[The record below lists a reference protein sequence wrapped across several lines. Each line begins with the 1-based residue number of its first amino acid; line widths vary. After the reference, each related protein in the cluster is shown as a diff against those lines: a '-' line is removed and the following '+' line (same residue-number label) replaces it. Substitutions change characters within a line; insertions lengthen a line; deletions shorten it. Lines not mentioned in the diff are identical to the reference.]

1 MVDFAVLS
9 SLAVVA
15 VLLAVSAFFSSTE
28 IALFSLSDDQVAG
41 LAGGGDVRGEDLADL
56 REDPHRLLVTI
67 LVGNNVVNI
76 AVSSI
81 LTVLLVAY
89 LPPELAVA
97 GTTLA
102 ATTLVLVCGEILP
115 KSWGLANAESWA
127 LRVARPMRYVGLVLW
142 PLVVVFDVLTR
153 GVSGATGGDPGIERE
168 LLDDDE

>member
-1 MVDFAVLS
+1 MPVDAPVAA
-9 SLAVVA
+9 SLAAVA

-28 IALFSLSDDQVAG
+28 IALFSLTPSRVDSLAADDQRGPG
-41 LAGGGDVRGEDLADL
+41 LQRL

-76 AVSSI
+76 ALTSI

-97 GTTLA
+97 GTTLV

-127 LRVARPMRYVGLVLW
+127 LRVARPVRYVGLLLW
-142 PLVVVFDVLTR
+142 PLVVVFDALTR
-153 GVSGATGGDPGIERE
+153 RLADAAGGSPDIERE
-168 LLDDDE
+168 LLEEE

>member
-9 SLAVVA
+9 SLVLVA

-28 IALFSLSDDQVAG
+28 IALFSLSDERVAE
-41 LAGGGDVRGEDLADL
+41 LAGHAGGEDLADL
-56 REDPHRLLVTI
+56 RGDSHRLLVTI

-76 AVSSI
+76 AISSI

-102 ATTLVLVCGEILP
+102 ATSLVLVCGEILP
-115 KSWGLANAESWA
+115 KSWGLANAEWWA
-127 LRVARPMRYVGLVLW
+127 LRVARPMHYVGLALW
-142 PLVVVFDVLTR
+142 PLTIVFDTLTR
-153 GVSGATGGDPGIERE
+153 RISGATGGSADIERE
-168 LLDDDE
+168 LLDDE

>member
-1 MVDFAVLS
+1 MVETAVIT
-9 SLAVVA
+9 SLVVVA
-15 VLLAVSAFFSSTE
+15 ALLAVSAFFSSTE
-28 IALFSLSDDQVAG
+28 IALFSLSDDRIAE
-41 LAGGGDVRGEDLADL
+41 LAADDVRGEDLVDL

-76 AVSSI
+76 AISSI

-102 ATTLVLVCGEILP
+102 ATTLVLVGGEILP
-115 KSWGLANAESWA
+115 KSWGLANADSWA
-127 LRVARPMRYVGLVLW
+127 LRVAKPMRYVGLVLW

-153 GVSGATGGDPGIERE
+153 GVSDATGGDPGIERE
-168 LLDDDE
+168 LLDDE

>member
-1 MVDFAVLS
+1 MVEPALLS
-9 SLAVVA
+9 SLVVVA

-28 IALFSLSDDQVAG
+28 IALFSLSDDRVAA
-41 LAGGGDVRGEDLADL
+41 LAGDAGGEDLADL
-56 REDPHRLLVTI
+56 RADPHRLLVTI

-102 ATTLVLVCGEILP
+102 ATSLVLVCGEILP

-127 LRVARPMRYVGLVLW
+127 LRVAKPMRYVSLLLW
-142 PLVVVFDVLTR
+142 PLTIVFDTLTR
-153 GVSGATGGDPGIERE
+153 GISGATGGSSDIERE
-168 LLDDDE
+168 LLDDE

>member
-9 SLAVVA
+9 SLVFVA

-28 IALFSLSDDQVAG
+28 IALFSLSDDRIAE
-41 LAGGGDVRGEDLADL
+41 LAGRKGGEDLSDL
-56 REDPHRLLVTI
+56 RADPHKLLVTI

-89 LPPELAVA
+89 LPPQLAVV

-102 ATTLVLVCGEILP
+102 ATSLVLVCGEILP

-127 LRVARPMRYVGLVLW
+127 LRVAKPMRYVGLVLW
-142 PLVVVFDVLTR
+142 PLVVVFDTLTR
-153 GVSGATGGDPGIERE
+153 GVSSATGGSPDIERE
-168 LLDDDE
+168 LLDDE

>member
-1 MVDFAVLS
+1 MVEPALLS
-9 SLAVVA
+9 SLVVVA

-28 IALFSLSDDQVAG
+28 IALFSLSDDRIAALAG
-41 LAGGGDVRGEDLADL
+41 DAGGGDLSDL

-76 AVSSI
+76 AISSI

-102 ATTLVLVCGEILP
+102 ATSLVLVCGEILP

-127 LRVARPMRYVGLVLW
+127 LRVAKPMRYVSLLLW
-142 PLVVVFDVLTR
+142 PLTIVFDTLTR
-153 GVSGATGGDPGIERE
+153 GISGATGGSSDIERE
-168 LLDDDE
+168 LLDDE

>member
-9 SLAVVA
+9 SLVLVA

-28 IALFSLSDDQVAG
+28 IALFSLSDDRIAE
-41 LAGGGDVRGEDLADL
+41 LAGGDVRGEDLADL
-56 REDPHRLLVTI
+56 RGDPHRLLVTI

-89 LPPELAVA
+89 LPPQLAVV

-102 ATTLVLVCGEILP
+102 ATSLVLVCGEILP

-127 LRVARPMRYVGLVLW
+127 LRVARPMHYVGLALW
-142 PLVVVFDVLTR
+142 PLTIVFDTLTR
-153 GVSGATGGDPGIERE
+153 RISGATGGSADIERE
-168 LLDDDE
+168 LLDDE

>member
-1 MVDFAVLS
+1 MVEPALLS
-9 SLAVVA
+9 SLVVVA

-28 IALFSLSDDQVAG
+28 IALFSLSDDRIAA
-41 LAGGGDVRGEDLADL
+41 LAGESGGEDLSDL
-56 REDPHRLLVTI
+56 RGDPHRLLVTI

-76 AVSSI
+76 AISSI

-102 ATTLVLVCGEILP
+102 ATSLVLVCGEILP

-127 LRVARPMRYVGLVLW
+127 LRVAKPMRYVSLLLW
-142 PLVVVFDVLTR
+142 PLTIVFDTLTR
-153 GVSGATGGDPGIERE
+153 GISGATGGSSDIERE
-168 LLDDDE
+168 LLDDE

>member
-1 MVDFAVLS
+1 MVDPTVVP
-9 SLAVVA
+9 SLAGVA

-28 IALFSLSDDQVAG
+28 IALFSLSDDRIAE
-41 LAGGGDVRGEDLADL
+41 LAGRPGSADLADL
-56 REDPHRLLVTI
+56 RGDPHRLLVTI

-76 AVSSI
+76 AISSI

-102 ATTLVLVCGEILP
+102 ATVLVLVCGEILP

-127 LRVARPMRYVGLVLW
+127 LRVAEPMRYVGLLLW
-142 PLVVVFDVLTR
+142 PVTVVFDTLTR
-153 GVSGATGGDPGIERE
+153 GLSGATGGDPDIERE
-168 LLDDDE
+168 LLDDE

>member
-1 MVDFAVLS
+1 MVDFAVLP
-9 SLAVVA
+9 SLAAVA
-15 VLLAVSAFFSSTE
+15 ALLVVSAFFSSTE
-28 IALFSLSDDQVAG
+28 IALFSLSDEQIAALSDRT
-41 LAGGGDVRGEDLADL
+41 GGGDLADL
-56 REDPHRLLVTI
+56 RGDPHKLLVTI

-127 LRVARPMRYVGLVLW
+127 LRVAKPMRYVGLVLW

-168 LLDDDE
+168 LLDDDDDE